1 MLRFSAPFAAL
12 ATLAV
17 VLAGCGQAAGAG
29 ATTPP
34 TTTSATPPAV
44 ARPTFQLTIA
54 GGTAAGS
61 YTADPKASLATC
73 STSATGVR
81 SLLYA
86 GGDPWV
92 SIDLVMGAAI
102 AEPGHASDVAIEF
115 QVGSDYLWI
124 DTGGLRGGDAPG
136 RSTATVRVEP
146 AAGSVRYTI
155 DATTPY
161 RTPDGDGPS
170 AAIALTVTCPV

>member
-12 ATLAV
+12 ATLAI

-29 ATTPP
+29 TATKAP
-34 TTTSATPPAV
+34 AAPAV
-44 ARPTFQLTIA
+44 ATRPTFELTIA
-54 GGTAAGS
+54 GGAAAGS
-61 YTADPKASLATC
+61 YATDPKASLATC
-73 STSATGVR
+73 STSASGVR

-92 SIDLVMGAAI
+92 SIDLVMGAGI
-102 AEPGHASDVAIEF
+102 AEPGHESDVAIEL
-115 QVGSDYLWI
+115 QVRSDYLWI

-146 AAGSVRYTI
+146 AAGSMRYAI

-161 RTPDGDGPS
+161 RTPEGDGLT
-170 AAIALTVTCPV
+170 ATIALTVTCPA

>member
-12 ATLAV
+12 ATLAI

-29 ATTPP
+29 ASAPP
-34 TTTSATPPAV
+34 TTTSETPAAL

-61 YTADPKASLATC
+61 YASDSKASLATC
-73 STSATGVR
+73 STSSTGVR

-92 SIDLVMGAAI
+92 SIDLVIGSRV
-102 AEPGHASDVAIEF
+102 AEPGHASDLAIELSTT
-115 QVGSDYLWI
+115 SDYLWI
-124 DTGGLRGGDAPG
+124 DTGQLRGGDAPG
-136 RSTATVRVEP
+136 RSQATVRVEP
-146 AAGSVRYTI
+146 AAGSVRYAI

-161 RTPDGDGPS
+161 RTPDGDGP
-170 AAIALTVTCPV
+170 AATIALTVTCPA